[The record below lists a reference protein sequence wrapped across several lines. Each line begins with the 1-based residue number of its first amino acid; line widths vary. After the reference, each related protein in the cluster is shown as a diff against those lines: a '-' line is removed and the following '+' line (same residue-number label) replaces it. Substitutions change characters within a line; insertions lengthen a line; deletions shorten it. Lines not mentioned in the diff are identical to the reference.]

1 MDLPLAGWCTSKH
14 RMEISL
20 TGHIT
25 ETKCLVQSEEAGL
38 MRCKHTRRISR
49 YVVDHGQLR
58 ATKAD
63 RWTDSRP
70 RRPRPSTNQADFR
83 PFLGISLQIQPRRH
97 RQIAVREEEMR
108 NPEKMCSQLLLIPS
122 GTKLLIL
129 HKGPSI
135 NEVCKP
141 FLILDPLDLLHF
153 TVKLTL
159 SESTSKGL
167 G

>member
-70 RRPRPSTNQADFR
+70 RRPRPSR
-83 PFLGISLQIQPRRH
+83 PTRPHLSRPRRPRLSPH
-97 RQIAVREEEMR
+97 LSPRVRRKRRPLSLNHAGLPAKGNISNSEYDMR
-108 NPEKMCSQLLLIPS
+108 VL
-122 GTKLLIL
+122 
-129 HKGPSI
+129 
-135 NEVCKP
+135 
-141 FLILDPLDLLHF
+141 
-153 TVKLTL
+153 
-159 SESTSKGL
+159 
-167 G
+167 

>member
-1 MDLPLAGWCTSKH
+1 MGNSGPLKQT
-14 RMEISL
+14 
-20 TGHIT
+20 
-25 ETKCLVQSEEAGL
+25 
-38 MRCKHTRRISR
+38 
-49 YVVDHGQLR
+49 DGQ
-58 ATKAD
+58 TAD
-63 RWTDSRP
+63 RDARAHRP
-70 RRPRPSTNQADFR
+70 TKRTSVPSLEFPSKSN
-83 PFLGISLQIQPRRH
+83 
-97 RQIAVREEEMR
+97 REDIDKLVIRLEEMR
-108 NPEKMCSQLLLIPS
+108 NPEKICSQLLLIPS